1 MRALTLAASPLR
13 AAKLSPARRVPVARA
28 RLVARGGGSEAPG
41 EKTSVD
47 SSVSLVPASIPQYSP
62 NILVATPAPK
72 APTAVAPTAVAPT
85 ATAPERAPV
94 EADNHGE
101 CMLHDEV
108 STLAGERIVLFYSTA
123 WTSPVVHV
131 RTMDGCAVCGGC

>member
-47 SSVSLVPASIPQYSP
+47 SSVSLVPASISQYSP

-72 APTAVAPTAVAPT
+72 APTAVAPT

-131 RTMDGCAVCGGC
+131 RTMDGCAVCSGG